1 MTMNLYAAW
10 IGLLLGVLSGI
21 ISGLF
26 FHDESW
32 LGGYATWP
40 RRLIRLGHISLFG
53 LGFINLAFFLTAQAL
68 EIRSGLTAS
77 ALLLLIGAATM
88 PTVCYLAAFRKPFR
102 HLFFV
107 PVLSVG
113 FGITIFLWRLVSV

>member
-53 LGFINLAFFLTAQAL
+53 LGFINLAFFLTAQVL
-68 EIRSGLTAS
+68 EIKSGLTAS

-88 PTVCYLAAFRKPFR
+88 PTVCYLAAFLKPFR
-102 HLFFV
+102 QLFFV
-107 PVLSVG
+107 PVLSIG
-113 FGITIFLWRLVSV
+113 LGIAIFLWRLITI

>member
-10 IGLLLGVLSGI
+10 IGLFLAVLSGV

-40 RRLIRLGHISLFG
+40 RRLTRLGHISLFG
-53 LGFINLAFFLTAQAL
+53 LGFINLAFFLTAQVL
-68 EIRSGLTAS
+68 EIKSGLTAS
-77 ALLLLIGAATM
+77 AILLIIGAATM

-113 FGITIFLWRLVSV
+113 LGITIFLWRLVSV

>member
-1 MTMNLYAAW
+1 MTINLYAAW
-10 IGLLLGVLSGI
+10 IGLLLGSLSGV

-26 FHDESW
+26 FHNESW

-53 LGFINLAFFLTAQAL
+53 LAFINLAFFLTAQVL
-68 EIRSGLTAS
+68 DIESGLISS
-77 ALLLLIGAATM
+77 AIFLFIGAATM

-107 PVLSVG
+107 PVLSVTL
-113 FGITIFLWRLVSV
+113 GIALFLWRLASA

>member
-53 LGFINLAFFLTAQAL
+53 LGFINLAFFLTAQVL
-68 EIRSGLTAS
+68 EIKSGLTAS
-77 ALLLLIGAATM
+77 ALLLIIGAATM

-107 PVLSVG
+107 PVLSVSL
-113 FGITIFLWRLVSV
+113 GIAMFLWRMVSA

>member
-1 MTMNLYAAW
+1 MTMNLYVAW

-53 LGFINLAFFLTAQAL
+53 LGFINLAFFLTAQVL
-68 EIRSGLTAS
+68 EIKSELTS
-77 ALLLLIGAATM
+77 TALLLLIGAATM

-102 HLFFV
+102 QLFFV
-107 PVLSVG
+107 PVLSVSL
-113 FGITIFLWRLVSV
+113 GIAMFLWRLVSA

>member
-10 IGLLLGVLSGI
+10 IGLLLAVLSGV

-26 FHDESW
+26 FHEESW

-40 RRLIRLGHISLFG
+40 RRMTRLGHISLFG
-53 LGFINLAFFLTAQAL
+53 LGFVNLAFFLTAQVL
-68 EIRSGLTAS
+68 EIKSGLTVS
-77 ALLLLIGAATM
+77 AVLLIIGAATM

-113 FGITIFLWRLVSV
+113 LGIAMFLWRLITI

>member
-1 MTMNLYAAW
+1 MTINLYAAW
-10 IGLLLGVLSGI
+10 IGLLLASLSGV

-32 LGGYATWP
+32 LGGYTTWP
-40 RRLIRLGHISLFG
+40 RRLTRLGHISLFG

-68 EIRSGLTAS
+68 GIKSGVTAS
-77 ALLLLIGAATM
+77 AILLIIGAATM

-107 PVLSVG
+107 PVLSVSL
-113 FGITIFLWRLVSV
+113 GIAMFLRRLVSA